1 MKILSKNWQM
11 KVWPKMANE
20 IKHRRVCHDFLSFWV
35 RSLQI
40 MSFGKFQ
47 KKKFFGKIL
56 GKNYDTNVGSIQD
69 FFR

>member
-1 MKILSKNWQM
+1 MCPTNWQM
-11 KVWPKMANE
+11 KNVSNKLANE
-20 IKHRRVCHDFLSFWV
+20 KFWLKNYFLSFWA